1 MSRQVAKRTAATAIS
16 ALAGFAAVLG
26 AHIARSS
33 PRSALGQPLSRA
45 PEAKATPKASAP
57 ATSARAPGHGTAGA
71 GTTNPASSRPQSALG
86 ASEQYGY
93 GVLAVRVTVEGA
105 RIIDVSVANLQTA
118 ESYSQMIAQ
127 EAIPIL
133 RQEVLQA
140 QGVQVNGI
148 SGATYTTEAY
158 LLSVQSALQKLRA

>member
-1 MSRQVAKRTAATAIS
+1 
-16 ALAGFAAVLG
+16 
-26 AHIARSS
+26 
-33 PRSALGQPLSRA
+33 
-45 PEAKATPKASAP
+45 
-57 ATSARAPGHGTAGA
+57 
-71 GTTNPASSRPQSALG
+71 
-86 ASEQYGY
+86 
-93 GVLAVRVTVEGA
+93 VLAVRVTVEGA